1 MRYWVLLL
9 FGLLTVMAGVFGFTS
24 LGARSGAIA
33 QILFYVF
40 LAFFLLLAGMAASEW
55 RHRKKS
61 EEIREE
67 TSV

>member
-1 MRYWVLLL
+1 
-9 FGLLTVMAGVFGFTS
+9 MAGVFGFTS